1 MAKRDHVAEIL
12 EIQARTGEKPPY
24 IGVLVRIQD
33 VKALIDGY
41 DSPPPE
47 ALRYCPVGLVAC
59 IEAYFRAVIKQLID
73 SGEPFLERASRFD
86 RMPFDF
92 RVVTAIHGRTITLG
106 SLVAHLLPC
115 SNKNDINSSMSVL
128 LDADF
133 LASVKDVRE
142 HWPWKPDQT
151 ASAEPVVSDP
161 ATVFSDLDRVFEL
174 RHIVCHEFASSVDL
188 SLGEAERFIKSVD
201 TFLSAANFLVLNQLF
216 KDLPDTQQERNV
228 YFGKRFKAV
237 AGDLRDTLESARAA
251 FEGERL
257 KKFLALQKL
266 WEKYRDEDAEFV
278 SGKYEGGSIRPQ
290 VHAQRLEQLTRRRIR
305 EVQELVENE
314 EP

>member
-24 IGVLVRIQD
+24 VGVLLRIRD

-59 IEAYFRAVIKQLID
+59 IESYFRAVIKQLID
-73 SGEPFLERASRFD
+73 SGDPFLQRASKFD

-106 SLVAHLLPC
+106 SLIAHLLPC

-128 LDADF
+128 LDTDF
-133 LASVKDVRE
+133 LSNVREVRE
-142 HWPWKPDQT
+142 HWPWKPAKT

-161 ATVFSDLDRVFEL
+161 AAVFSDLDRVFEL
-174 RHIVCHEFASSVDL
+174 RHIVCHEFASSVEV
-188 SLGEAERFIKSVD
+188 SLGEAERFIASVD
-201 TFLSAANFLVLNQLF
+201 TFLSAANFLVLKQLF
-216 KDLPDTQQERNV
+216 KDLPDTQQERKA
-228 YFGKRFKAV
+228 YFEKRFKVIAD
-237 AGDLRDTLESARAA
+237 DLRGTIESAKIA

-257 KKFLALQKL
+257 IKFLALQEL

-278 SGKYEGGSIRPQ
+278 SGKYEGGTIRPQ
-290 VHAQRLEQLTRRRIR
+290 IHAQRLEYLTRRRIR